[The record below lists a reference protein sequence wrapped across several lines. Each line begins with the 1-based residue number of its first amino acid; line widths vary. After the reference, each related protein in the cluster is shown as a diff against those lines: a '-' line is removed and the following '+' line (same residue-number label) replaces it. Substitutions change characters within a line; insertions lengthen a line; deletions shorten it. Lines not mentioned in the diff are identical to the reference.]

1 MAITLSI
8 INGFSIFLLL
18 EKEVNFQRNPYN
30 TSHHTFS
37 MLPHYLW
44 KVLVVRICG
53 NFQKKQSKNRV
64 TFDKNRNV
72 SCHVTEYRHNSCLKC
87 PPFAPMRKDVHT
99 TCQLHCL
106 WWSGQCHAKHAENA
120 ASVHNTC
127 LNKIVCYLQR
137 IFNRNRKLKQ
147 QVSK

>member
-53 NFQKKQSKNRV
+53 NFQKK
-64 TFDKNRNV
+64 
-72 SCHVTEYRHNSCLKC
+72 
-87 PPFAPMRKDVHT
+87 A
-99 TCQLHCL
+99 
-106 WWSGQCHAKHAENA
+106 
-120 ASVHNTC
+120 
-127 LNKIVCYLQR
+127 I
-137 IFNRNRKLKQ
+137 
-147 QVSK
+147 